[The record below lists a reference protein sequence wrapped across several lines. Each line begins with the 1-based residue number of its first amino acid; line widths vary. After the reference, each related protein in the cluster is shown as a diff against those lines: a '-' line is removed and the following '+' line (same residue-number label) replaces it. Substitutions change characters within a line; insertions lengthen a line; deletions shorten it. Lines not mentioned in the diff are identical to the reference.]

1 LGDFGDCP
9 KPGPFA
15 EAKAGHRPPVHGS
28 FFEMWHGEFR
38 HPRLVE
44 VYDAQFS
51 WSRDDDFFLAVVN
64 ETPSARV
71 VDLGCGTGRLTLG
84 IAAAGH
90 SVTGVDPARASI
102 AAARAKPGAD
112 RVTWIEGTS
121 RWLPDRTF
129 DVVTMT
135 AHVARIK
142 DDLVNLTQHYE
153 LDDGEKLISS
163 ADMRFRSEQAIR
175 EAVENAGLTIEQ
187 IYGGW
192 NREPVGAADGELVV
206 LARRTS

>member
-1 LGDFGDCP
+1 
-9 KPGPFA
+9 
-15 EAKAGHRPPVHGS
+15 
-28 FFEMWHGEFR
+28 M
-38 HPRLVE
+38 
-44 VYDAQFS
+44 
-51 WSRDDDFFLAVVN
+51 VN

-112 RVTWIEGTS
+112 RVTWIEGMS

-142 DDLVNLTQHYE
+142 DDLVSFTQHYE

-163 ADMRFRSEQAIR
+163 ADMRFRSEQASAR
-175 EAVENAGLTIEQ
+175 QLRLQVSLLSRST
-187 IYGGW
+187 GGGIVSW
-192 NREPVGAADGELVV
+192 S
-206 LARRTS
+206 ARPMASLWSSRGVPAK

>member
-1 LGDFGDCP
+1 
-9 KPGPFA
+9 
-15 EAKAGHRPPVHGS
+15 
-28 FFEMWHGEFR
+28 
-38 HPRLVE
+38 
-44 VYDAQFS
+44 
-51 WSRDDDFFLAVVN
+51 VVN

-71 VDLGCGTGRLTLG
+71 VDLGCRTGRLTLG

-129 DVVTMT
+129 DVVMMT

-142 DDLVNLTQHYE
+142 DNLVSFTQHCE

-163 ADMRFRSEQAIR
+163 ADMRFRSEQVVR
-175 EAVENAGLTIEQ
+175 EAGETAGLTIEQ

-192 NREPVGAADGELVV
+192 NRELVGAADGELVV

>member
-1 LGDFGDCP
+1 
-9 KPGPFA
+9 
-15 EAKAGHRPPVHGS
+15 V
-28 FFEMWHGEFR
+28 
-38 HPRLVE
+38 V
-44 VYDAQFS
+44 
-51 WSRDDDFFLAVVN
+51 SRRRFLLAVVN

-142 DDLVNLTQHYE
+142 DHLVNLTQHYE